1 MLFFVDESGQDHHE
15 APYEVLAGIAINER
29 DLWNLLQAIESAE
42 RDIFGVRLAEVGVEF
57 KGRKMLKPKTF
68 RLAQQSS
75 PISPEARR
83 ILCTEFLAKGH
94 REASGAPVEPRRRD
108 EFTAYG
114 QAMLAFVERVYD
126 LCALYRVR
134 VFASLVDLAAPRP
147 TGDFLRKDYA
157 YLFERFFYYLE
168 DISADAMGIVVFDEL
183 ERAKCRILIDQMAR
197 YFVGTARGRTRSA
210 RIIPQPFF
218 VHSDLTTAVQLA
230 DIVAYCLN
238 WGVRLNRMD
247 KPIRQEIEPF
257 AQRAF
262 DLRYVGHRV
271 NEADNRVWP
280 IYGVTYIDDL
290 RPRFE
295 REGEAN

>member
-15 APYEVLAGIAINER
+15 TPYEVLAGIAINER

-57 KGRKMLKPKTF
+57 KGRKMLKSKTF
-68 RLAQQSS
+68 RLAQQAA
-75 PISPEARR
+75 PISPEVRR
-83 ILCTEFLAKGH
+83 RLCTEFLAKGR

-108 EFTAYG
+108 EFSAYG
-114 QAMLAFVERVYD
+114 QAVLAFVERVYD
-126 LCALYRVR
+126 LCASYRVR
-134 VFASLVDLAAPRP
+134 VFASMVEPAAPRP
-147 TGDFLRKDYA
+147 AGDFLRKDYT

-168 DISADAMGIVVFDEL
+168 DVSAEAMGIVVFDEL

-197 YFVGTARGRTRSA
+197 YFVGTARGRMRST

-238 WGVRLNRMD
+238 WGVRLDRMD
-247 KPIRQEIEPF
+247 KPVRREIEPF

-271 NEADNRVWP
+271 NEVDNRVWP

-290 RPRFE
+290 RPRAE